1 MEGSNQKITGYIKI
15 IKPTESVLLTG
26 GNSLSLSRRRDEI
39 VLDLTIRDKKNHY
52 FYDDYNS
59 KYFMPEPCTPCLDGR
74 GIDQCCGQD
83 LCDIDSGPITIN
95 SPPVRTPIFLP
106 PPIIPPPLPPIPR
119 PPVIPI
125 PGFED
130 EGEQEEEEDTCPS
143 NITRY
148 GRLGDSCSEECCFC
162 GNVEHCIEITS
173 YKSGF
178 IVRQCAPPESQL
190 PDSCAGFNGCTC
202 PTCDCDCD
210 NDYNPNEYCYC
221 PCSIPRREPS
231 VEFKTCETKTVRACW
246 SPSDGLEDDGRMK
259 FTASDGTTAFLDFET
274 SSFIPGNLGSGLQ
287 HTENITS
294 EDPEVPGAF
303 DSCPQDQASSI
314 SYGGIPCLLGCG
326 YGEGFICEPL
336 EDLLPETTTNGCQS
350 GSTTYYQYACY
361 GILTC
366 PQGTHFS
373 ECIKVP
379 RITYSWSKIEL
390 RDEGF
395 GGKYNIPTPVPIG
408 LPFGGPKYSPATDC
422 QTRTSS
428 SCGQESD
435 GGLPEDYQT
444 DFGGTLYPP
453 SAG

>member
-26 GNSLSLSRRRDEI
+26 GNPLSLSRRRDEI

-130 EGEQEEEEDTCPS
+130 EDEQDQEDNCPVGVS
-143 NITRY
+143 RY
-148 GRLGDSCSEECCFC
+148 GRVGDECSEECCFC
-162 GNVEHCIEITS
+162 GNIQHCIEINS

-178 IVRQCAPPESQL
+178 IVRPCVPNNFEFTEPCL
-190 PDSCAGFNGCTC
+190 NFDGCIC
-202 PTCDCDCD
+202 PYCCDCSDVSPGD
-210 NDYNPNEYCYC
+210 YCYC
-221 PCSIPRREPS
+221 PCTQVPRRTPRA
-231 VEFKTCETKTVRACW
+231 EFKVCQTKTVRACW
-246 SPSDGLEDDGRMK
+246 TPGDGLEDNGRMK
-259 FTASDGTTAFLDFET
+259 FSASDGTTAFLDFE
-274 SSFIPGNLGSGLQ
+274 SGSFIPGNLGSGLE

-294 EDPEVPGAF
+294 EDPLYPGSF
-303 DSCPQDQASSI
+303 DSCPQDAAPQF
-314 SYGGIPCLLGCG
+314 GPCLAACG

-336 EDLLPETTTNGCQS
+336 EQLQPEINRNGCQS
-350 GSTTYYQYACY
+350 GTTTYYQYACY
-361 GILTC
+361 GMLTC
-366 PQGTHFS
+366 PLGTHFS
-373 ECIKVP
+373 TCVRVP
-379 RITYSWSKIEL
+379 RISFSWKTIEL

-395 GGKYNIPTPVPIG
+395 GGEYNIPTPVPIG
-408 LPFGGPKYSPATDC
+408 LPFGGPGYSPATDC
-422 QTRTSS
+422 LTRTSS

-435 GGLPEDYQT
+435 GSLPEDYRT
-444 DFGGTLYPP
+444 NFGGILYPP
-453 SAG
+453 SG